1 MIGLEVDPL
10 IRNVQEALDLNQGQ
24 DAFNFKFALEERLL
38 RQIFDLGQVKADL
51 LLTRWV
57 ELDRH
62 LLQEALDSDFI
73 AKGLFGVESLVK
85 RVQGAEE
92 ALLLIELDIQL
103 QSVISVASWGILVA
117 HSSDLVCF
125 VGTRGTACIH
135 FY

>member
-1 MIGLEVDPL
+1 M
-10 IRNVQEALDLNQGQ
+10 
-24 DAFNFKFALEERLL
+24 
-38 RQIFDLGQVKADL
+38 
-51 LLTRWV
+51 
-57 ELDRH
+57 
-62 LLQEALDSDFI
+62 LQEALDSDFI
-73 AKGLFGVESLVK
+73 AKGLFGVESLVE

-103 QSVISVASWGILVA
+103 QSVISVASLGILVA